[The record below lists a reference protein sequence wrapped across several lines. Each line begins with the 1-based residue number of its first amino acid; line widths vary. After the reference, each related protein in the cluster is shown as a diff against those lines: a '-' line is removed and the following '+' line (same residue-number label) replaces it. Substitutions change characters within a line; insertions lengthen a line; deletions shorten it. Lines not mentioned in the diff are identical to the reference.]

1 MPRFS
6 IVTPVYNPPVRAL
19 KACIKSVRK
28 QNFAD
33 WEWCIV
39 NDCSTQPH
47 VRKILN
53 KFAAKDSRI
62 RVAHRTTNGGI
73 VAASQDGLDMAT
85 GEFVAL
91 LDHDDVIAK
100 RALKRVNEE
109 LLKDDNI
116 DYLYTDEDKI
126 DARGRHYDVFR
137 KPDFDPVRL
146 RGQNYCCH
154 FSVFRN
160 SLLDEI
166 GGFRAGFDGSQD
178 YDLILRA
185 SERARKV
192 AHVPAVLY
200 HWRVVPGSAA
210 GDVHAKPYAYD
221 AGKKAVE
228 SHFAR
233 HKISVNVTKLNPG
246 SYQHRFTA
254 TDKSMLPHVSIVI
267 PTRGDTSRVWG
278 AATCMVENTVQ
289 NIVDNST
296 YPSFDIVVVRD
307 VNPDGSMVHPFTLP
321 VMKNLRFVD
330 YYESF
335 NIAAKW
341 NAGVLATRGEIVV
354 VLDDDTQIA
363 TPDWLEQLVGHF
375 QFPNVGATG
384 PMLQLEDGRVFS
396 AGVSLQPKPHQISK
410 GESSTHIGW
419 MGIHSVARTVT
430 AVSGVCMAFR
440 RSAFDEVGGFSEN
453 YQYSYADVDFC
464 LKLKSNNLDAV
475 WTPEAKVYHFGAR
488 TRGDKTAESD
498 LSVFEKRWGR
508 FCGVDAY
515 TRGNA

>member
-6 IVTPVYNPPVRAL
+6 IVTPVYNPPAKAL
-19 KACIKSVRK
+19 KACIKSVIQ
-28 QNFAD
+28 QNFDD

-53 KFAAKDSRI
+53 RLAVKDSRV

-100 RALKRVNEE
+100 RALKRVDEE
-109 LLKDDNI
+109 LKSDDTI
-116 DYLYTDEDKI
+116 DYVYTDEDKI
-126 DARGRHYDVFR
+126 DSKGRHYDVFR

-166 GGFRAGFDGSQD
+166 GGFREGFDGSQD
-178 YDLILRA
+178 FDLILRA
-185 SERARKV
+185 TERARTV
-192 AHVPAVLY
+192 AHIPGILY

-233 HKISVNVTKLNPG
+233 HKISVDVAKLNPG
-246 SYQHRFTA
+246 NYQHRFVT
-254 TDKSMLPHVSIVI
+254 TDASKLPHVSIVI

-278 AATCMVENTVQ
+278 AATCMVENTVH
-289 NIVDNST
+289 NIVQNST

-307 VNPDGSMVHPFTLP
+307 VNSDGSMVHPFALP
-321 VMKNLRFVD
+321 AQKNIQCVD
-330 YYESF
+330 FFDTF

-341 NAGVLATRGEIVV
+341 NIGVLASRGEIVV

-363 TPDWLEQLVGHF
+363 SPDWLEQLVGQF
-375 QFPNVGATG
+375 QFPNIGVTG
-384 PMLQLEDGRVFS
+384 PMLQQEDGRVFS
-396 AGVSLQPKPHQISK
+396 AGMSLQPKPRQISR
-410 GESSTHIGW
+410 GESSSHIGW
-419 MGIHSVARTVT
+419 MGIHTVARTVT
-430 AVSGVCMAFR
+430 AVSGACMAFR

-464 LKLKSNNLDAV
+464 LKLKSNNLDTV
-475 WTPEAKVYHFGAR
+475 WTPEAKVYHFDAR
-488 TRGDKTAESD
+488 TRGDKSVDSD
-498 LSVFEKRWGR
+498 QSVFEKRWGR
-508 FCGVDAY
+508 MCGEDAY
-515 TRGNA
+515 TRSNA

>member
-6 IVTPVYNPPVRAL
+6 IVTPVYNPPARAL

-39 NDCSTQPH
+39 NDCSTKPH

-53 KFAAKDSRI
+53 RLAARDSRVRI
-62 RVAHRTTNGGI
+62 AHRTTNGGI

-100 RALKRVNEE
+100 RALKRVDEE
-109 LLKDDNI
+109 LKSDDTI
-116 DYLYTDEDKI
+116 DYVYTDEDKI
-126 DARGRHYDVFR
+126 DSKGRHYDVFR

-185 SERARKV
+185 TERARKV
-192 AHVPAVLY
+192 AHIPAILY

-233 HKISVNVTKLNPG
+233 HSISVKVEKLNPG
-246 SYQHRFTA
+246 SYQHRFVD
-254 TDKSMLPHVSIVI
+254 TDRTQFPHVSIVI
-267 PTRGDTSRVWG
+267 PTRGDTSRIWG
-278 AATCMVENTVQ
+278 AATCLVENAVQ
-289 NIVDNST
+289 NILTNST

-307 VNPDGSMVHPFTLP
+307 VNADGTMVHPFTLP
-321 VMKNLRFVD
+321 ESKRVQCVD
-330 YYESF
+330 FYDPF

-341 NAGVLATRGEIVV
+341 NAGVLASRGEIAV
-354 VLDDDTQIA
+354 VLDDDTQIVS
-363 TPDWLEQLVGHF
+363 PDWLEQLVGQF
-375 QFPNVGATG
+375 QFPNIGVTG
-384 PMLQLEDGRVFS
+384 PMLQQEDGRVFS
-396 AGVSLQPKPHQISK
+396 AGMSLQPRPRQISK
-410 GESSTHIGW
+410 GESSSHIGW
-419 MGIHSVARTVT
+419 MGIHTVARTVT
-430 AVSGVCMAFR
+430 AVSGACMAFR

-453 YQYSYADVDFC
+453 YQYPYADVDFC
-464 LKLKSNNLDAV
+464 LKLKSNNLDTV
-475 WTPEAKVYHFGAR
+475 WTPEAKVYHFDAR
-488 TRGDKTAESD
+488 TRATQNADSD
-498 LSVFEKRWGR
+498 QQNFEKRWGR
-508 FCGVDAY
+508 FCGEDAY
-515 TRGNA
+515 TRSNA

>member
-6 IVTPVYNPPVRAL
+6 IVTPVYNPPAKAL
-19 KACIKSVRK
+19 RECIKSVRK

-47 VRKILN
+47 VRRILN
-53 KFAAKDSRI
+53 RLAARDSRV
-62 RVAHRTTNGGI
+62 RVAHRDTNGGI

-91 LDHDDVIAK
+91 LDHDDVITK

-109 LLKDDNI
+109 LLKDDTI

-126 DARGRHYDVFR
+126 DAKGRHYDVFR

-166 GGFRAGFDGSQD
+166 GGFRTGFDGSQD

-192 AHVPAVLY
+192 AHIPAILY

-221 AGKKAVE
+221 AGKRAVE
-228 SHFAR
+228 SHFAG
-233 HKISVNVTKLNPG
+233 HKISVNVAKLNPG
-246 SYQHRFTA
+246 SYQHRFITA
-254 TDKSMLPHVSIVI
+254 DSAILPHVSIVI
-267 PTRGDTSRVWG
+267 PTRGDTSRIWG

-289 NIVDNST
+289 YIIDKST

-307 VNPDGSMVHPFTLP
+307 VNADGTMVHPFTLAA
-321 VMKNLRFVD
+321 KSNIQFVD
-330 YYESF
+330 FSESF

-341 NAGVLATRGEIVV
+341 NSGVLASRGEIVV

-363 TPDWLEQLVGHF
+363 SHDWLEQLVGHF
-375 QFPNVGATG
+375 QFPTIGAAG
-384 PMLQLEDGRVFS
+384 PMLQLEDGRMFS
-396 AGVSLQPKPHQISK
+396 GGVSLHPKPHQISR
-410 GESSTHIGW
+410 GESSLHIGW
-419 MGIHSVARTVT
+419 MGIHSVARTVS
-430 AVSGVCMAFR
+430 AVSGACMAFR

>member
-6 IVTPVYNPPVRAL
+6 IVTPVYNPPAWAL
-19 KACIKSVRK
+19 RACIKSVRK

-39 NDCSTQPH
+39 NDSSTQPH
-47 VRKILN
+47 VKRILDRL
-53 KFAAKDSRI
+53 AARDSRV
-62 RVAHRTTNGGI
+62 RVMHRATNGGI
-73 VAASQDGLDMAT
+73 VAASQDGLDMST

-100 RALKRVNEE
+100 RALKRIDEE
-109 LLKDDNI
+109 LASDDTI

-126 DARGRHYDVFR
+126 DAKGRHYDVFR

-178 YDLILRA
+178 FDLILRA
-185 SERARKV
+185 TERARKV
-192 AHVPAVLY
+192 GHIPRILY

-233 HKISVNVTKLNPG
+233 RNIEVAVAKLNPG
-246 SYQHRFTA
+246 SYQHRFVTS
-254 TDKSMLPHVSIVI
+254 DKSKLPHVSIVI

-278 AATCMVENTVQ
+278 AATCMVENTVH
-289 NIVDNST
+289 NILANST

-307 VNPDGSMVHPFTLP
+307 VNADSSLVHPFTLP
-321 VMKNLRFVD
+321 STKIIQHVD
-330 YYESF
+330 YFGTF

-341 NAGVLATRGEIVV
+341 NAGVMASRGEIVV
-354 VLDDDTQIA
+354 VLDDDTQVA
-363 TPDWLEQLVGHF
+363 TSDWLEQIIGQYQFDDVGI
-375 QFPNVGATG
+375 VGPLLLLT
-384 PMLQLEDGRVFS
+384 DGRIAS
-396 AGVSLQPKPHQISK
+396 AGIST
-410 GESSTHIGW
+410 SPRIRHIGNSDSGTKAGH
-419 MGIHSVARTVT
+419 MGEISVARSATG
-430 AVSGVCMAFR
+430 VSGACMSFR
-440 RSAFDEVGGFSEN
+440 RSLFDTLGGFSEH
-453 YQYSYADVDFC
+453 YQIDNADLDFC
-464 LKLKSNNLDAV
+464 LKASLEGFRTV
-475 WTPEAKVYHFGAR
+475 CTPEARVYHFGAQ
-488 TRGDKTAESD
+488 TRGELTSPTDGKR
-498 LSVFEKRWGR
+498 FENRWGR
-508 FCGVDAY
+508 FIGADPYA
-515 TRGNA
+515 GHSA

>member
-6 IVTPVYNPPVRAL
+6 IVTPVYNPPAGAL

-28 QNFAD
+28 QNFDD

-53 KFAAKDSRI
+53 RLATKDSRV

-100 RALKRVNEE
+100 RALKRVDEE
-109 LLKDDNI
+109 LKSDDTI
-116 DYLYTDEDKI
+116 DYVYTDEDKI
-126 DARGRHYDVFR
+126 DSKGRHYDVFR

-160 SLLDEI
+160 TLLDKI
-166 GGFRAGFDGSQD
+166 GGFREGFDGSQD
-178 YDLILRA
+178 FDLILRA
-185 SERARKV
+185 TERARKV
-192 AHVPAVLY
+192 AHIPRILY

-233 HKISVNVTKLNPG
+233 HKISVDVAKLNPG
-246 SYQHRFTA
+246 SYQHRFVT
-254 TDKSMLPHVSIVI
+254 TDASKLPHVSIVI

-278 AATCMVENTVQ
+278 AATCLVENTVH
-289 NIVDNST
+289 NIVQNST

-307 VNPDGSMVHPFTLP
+307 VNSDGSMVHPFTMP
-321 VMKNLRFVD
+321 AQKNIQCINFFGD
-330 YYESF
+330 F
-335 NIAAKW
+335 NIATKW
-341 NAGVLATRGEIVV
+341 NVGVLASRGEIVV
-354 VLDDDTQIA
+354 VLDDDTQI
-363 TPDWLEQLVGHF
+363 TSPDWLEQLVGQF
-375 QFPNVGATG
+375 QFPSVGATG

-396 AGVSLQPKPHQISK
+396 AGMSLQPKPRQISK

-430 AVSGVCMAFR
+430 AVSGACMAFR

-464 LKLKSNNLDAV
+464 LKLKSNNLGTV
-475 WTPEAKVYHFGAR
+475 WTPEAKVYHFDAR
-488 TRGDKTAESD
+488 TRGDKSADSD
-498 LSVFEKRWGR
+498 QSVFEKRWGR
-508 FCGVDAY
+508 FCSEDAY
-515 TRGNA
+515 TRSNA

>member
-1 MPRFS
+1 
-6 IVTPVYNPPVRAL
+6 
-19 KACIKSVRK
+19 
-28 QNFAD
+28 
-33 WEWCIV
+33 
-39 NDCSTQPH
+39 
-47 VRKILN
+47 
-53 KFAAKDSRI
+53 
-62 RVAHRTTNGGI
+62 
-73 VAASQDGLDMAT
+73 
-85 GEFVAL
+85 
-91 LDHDDVIAK
+91 
-100 RALKRVNEE
+100 
-109 LLKDDNI
+109 
-116 DYLYTDEDKI
+116 
-126 DARGRHYDVFR
+126 
-137 KPDFDPVRL
+137 
-146 RGQNYCCH
+146 
-154 FSVFRN
+154 VFRN

-185 SERARKV
+185 TERARKV
-192 AHVPAVLY
+192 AHIPAILY

-233 HKISVNVTKLNPG
+233 HKISVDVAKLNPG

-278 AATCMVENTVQ
+278 AATCMVENTVR

-307 VNPDGSMVHPFTLP
+307 VNADGSMVHPFALP
-321 VMKNLRFVD
+321 VMKKLKFVD
-330 YYESF
+330 FYESF

-341 NAGVLATRGEIVV
+341 NAGVLASRGEIVV

-488 TRGDKTAESD
+488 TRGDKTTESD

>member
-6 IVTPVYNPPVRAL
+6 IVTPVYNPPARAL
-19 KACIKSVRK
+19 RACIKSVRK

-47 VRKILN
+47 VRRILN
-53 KFAAKDSRI
+53 KLAARDSRV

-109 LLKDDNI
+109 LNGDDTI

-126 DARGRHYDVFR
+126 DAKGRHYDVFR

-160 SLLDEI
+160 TLLDKI
-166 GGFRAGFDGSQD
+166 GGFREGYDGSQD
-178 YDLILRA
+178 FDLILRA
-185 SERARKV
+185 TEHARTV
-192 AHVPAVLY
+192 AHIPSILY

-233 HKISVNVTKLNPG
+233 HKISVNVEKLNPG
-246 SYQHRFTA
+246 SYQHRFVNA
-254 TDKSMLPHVSIVI
+254 NPSKLPHVSIVI

-278 AATCMVENTVQ
+278 AATCMVENTVL
-289 NIVDNST
+289 NIVQKST
-296 YPSFDIVVVRD
+296 YPSYDIVVVRD
-307 VNPDGSMVHPFTLP
+307 VNADGSMVHPFVLP
-321 VMKNLRFVD
+321 AKKNIQAVD
-330 YYESF
+330 FFDTF

-341 NAGVLATRGEIVV
+341 NVGVLAARGEIVV
-354 VLDDDTQIA
+354 VLDDDTQIESA
-363 TPDWLEQLVGHF
+363 DWLEQLVGQF
-375 QFPNVGATG
+375 QFPNTGATG
-384 PMLQLEDGRVFS
+384 PMLQMEDGRICS
-396 AGVSLQPKPHQISK
+396 AGFSLRPKPRHISK
-410 GESSTHIGW
+410 GESSSHIGW

-430 AVSGVCMAFR
+430 AVSGACMAFR
-440 RSAFDEVGGFSEN
+440 RSAFDEVGGFSES
-453 YQYSYADVDFC
+453 YHYSFADIDFC
-464 LKLKSNNLDAV
+464 LKLKSNNLDTI
-475 WTPEAKVYHFGAR
+475 WTPAAKVYHFDAR
-488 TRGDKTAESD
+488 TRGANNADSD
-498 LSVFEKRWGR
+498 QQNFEKRWGR
-508 FCGVDAY
+508 FWGVDIY
-515 TRGNA
+515 TRGDA

>member
-6 IVTPVYNPPVRAL
+6 IVTPVYNPPAGAL

-28 QNFAD
+28 QNFDD

-53 KFAAKDSRI
+53 KLAAKDSRV
-62 RVAHRTTNGGI
+62 RVAHRATNGGI

-91 LDHDDVIAK
+91 LDHDDVIAQ
-100 RALKRVNEE
+100 RALKRVDEE
-109 LLKDDNI
+109 LKSDDTI

-126 DARGRHYDVFR
+126 DSKGRHYDVFR

-160 SLLDEI
+160 TLLDKI
-166 GGFRAGFDGSQD
+166 GGFREGFDGSQD
-178 YDLILRA
+178 FDLILRA
-185 SERARKV
+185 TERARKV
-192 AHVPAVLY
+192 AHIPRILY

-233 HKISVNVTKLNPG
+233 HKISVDVAKLNPG
-246 SYQHRFTA
+246 SYQHRFVT
-254 TDKSMLPHVSIVI
+254 TDTSKLPHVSIVI

-278 AATCMVENTVQ
+278 AATCLVENTVH
-289 NIVDNST
+289 NIVQNST

-307 VNPDGSMVHPFTLP
+307 VNSDGSMVHPFTMP
-321 VMKNLRFVD
+321 AQKNIQCVD
-330 YYESF
+330 FFDTF

-341 NAGVLATRGEIVV
+341 NIGVLASRGEIVV

-363 TPDWLEQLVGHF
+363 SPDWLEQLVGQF
-375 QFPNVGATG
+375 QFPNIGVTG
-384 PMLQLEDGRVFS
+384 PMLQQEDGRVFS
-396 AGVSLQPKPHQISK
+396 AGMSLQPKPRQISK

-430 AVSGVCMAFR
+430 AVSGACMAFR

-464 LKLKSNNLDAV
+464 LKLKSNNLDTV
-475 WTPEAKVYHFGAR
+475 WTPEAKVYHFDAR
-488 TRGDKTAESD
+488 TRGDKSVDSD
-498 LSVFEKRWGR
+498 QSVFEKRWGR
-508 FCGVDAY
+508 MCGEDAY
-515 TRGNA
+515 TLGNA

>member
-6 IVTPVYNPPVRAL
+6 IVTPVYNPPAKAL
-19 KACIKSVRK
+19 KACIKSVIK
-28 QNFAD
+28 QNFSD

-39 NDCSTQPH
+39 DDCSTQPH

-53 KFAAKDSRI
+53 KLAAQDSRV
-62 RVAHRTTNGGI
+62 RVAHRATNGGI

-100 RALKRVNEE
+100 RALKRVDEE
-109 LLKDDNI
+109 LKSDDTI
-116 DYLYTDEDKI
+116 DYVYSDEDKI
-126 DARGRHYDVFR
+126 DSKGRHYDVFR

-185 SERARKV
+185 TERARKV
-192 AHVPAVLY
+192 AHIPGILY

-233 HKISVNVTKLNPG
+233 HNISVDVAKLNPG
-246 SYQHRFTA
+246 SYQHRFVVA
-254 TDKSMLPHVSIVI
+254 DASKLPHVSIVI

-278 AATCMVENTVQ
+278 AAICMVENTVH
-289 NIVDNST
+289 NIVQNST

-307 VNPDGSMVHPFTLP
+307 VNSDGSMVHPFTLP
-321 VMKNLRFVD
+321 AQKNIQCVD
-330 YYESF
+330 FFDTF

-341 NAGVLATRGEIVV
+341 NVGVLASRGEIVV

-363 TPDWLEQLVGHF
+363 SPDWLEQLVGQF
-375 QFPNVGATG
+375 QFPNIGVTG
-384 PMLQLEDGRVFS
+384 PMLQQEDGRVFS
-396 AGVSLQPKPHQISK
+396 AGMSLQPKPRQISK
-410 GESSTHIGW
+410 GESSSHIGW
-419 MGIHSVARTVT
+419 MGIHTVARTVT
-430 AVSGVCMAFR
+430 AVSGACMAFR

-464 LKLKSNNLDAV
+464 LKLKSNNLDTV
-475 WTPEAKVYHFGAR
+475 WTPEAKVYHFDAR
-488 TRGDKTAESD
+488 TRGDKSVDSD
-498 LSVFEKRWGR
+498 QAVFEKRWGR
-508 FCGVDAY
+508 MCGEDAY
-515 TRGNA
+515 TRSNA

>member
-6 IVTPVYNPPVRAL
+6 IVTPVYNPPAKAL
-19 KACIKSVRK
+19 RECIKSVRK
-28 QNFAD
+28 QSFDD

-47 VRKILN
+47 VRRILN
-53 KFAAKDSRI
+53 KFAAKDSRV
-62 RVAHRTTNGGI
+62 RVTHRTTNGGI
-73 VAASQDGLDMAT
+73 VAASQDGIDMAT

-91 LDHDDVIAK
+91 LDHDDVITK

-109 LLKDDNI
+109 LLKDDII
-116 DYLYTDEDKI
+116 DYVYTDEDKI
-126 DARGRHYDVFR
+126 DAKGRHYDVFR

-185 SERARKV
+185 TERARKV
-192 AHVPAVLY
+192 AHIPAVLY

-233 HKISVNVTKLNPG
+233 HKISVNVAKLNPG
-246 SYQHRFTA
+246 SYQHRFA
-254 TDKSMLPHVSIVI
+254 ASDKSTLPHVSIVI
-267 PTRGDTSRVWG
+267 PTRGDTSRIWG

-289 NIVDNST
+289 NIIDKST

-307 VNPDGSMVHPFTLP
+307 VNADGTMVHPFTLP
-321 VMKNLRFVD
+321 EAKNIRSVD
-330 YYESF
+330 FYGSF

-341 NAGVLATRGEIVV
+341 NAGVLVSRGEIVV
-354 VLDDDTQIA
+354 VLDDDTQIE
-363 TPDWLEQLVGHF
+363 TPDWLEQIVGQF
-375 QFPNVGATG
+375 QFDSVGIVG
-384 PMLQLEDGRVFS
+384 PMLLLADGRINS
-396 AGVSLQPKPHQISK
+396 AGIST
-410 GESSTHIGW
+410 SPRIRHIGHGDSSSKAGH
-419 MGIHSVARTVT
+419 MGVISVARS
-430 AVSGVCMAFR
+430 AIGVSGACMAFR
-440 RSAFDEVGGFSEN
+440 KTLFDKIGGFSEHF
-453 YQYSYADVDFC
+453 QYANADLDFC
-464 LKLKSNNLDAV
+464 LKASLEGFRTV
-475 WTPEAKVYHFGAR
+475 CTPEARVHHFGAR
-488 TRGDKTAESD
+488 TRGDDASPTD
-498 LSVFEKRWGR
+498 EKRFASRWGR
-508 FCGVDAY
+508 FIGSDPYA
-515 TRGNA
+515 GKSA

>member
-6 IVTPVYNPPVRAL
+6 IVTPVYNPPVKAL
-19 KACIKSVRK
+19 KACVKSVRK
-28 QNFAD
+28 QNFTD

-62 RVAHRTTNGGI
+62 RVTHRTTNGGI

-109 LLKDDNI
+109 LLKDDTI

-166 GGFRAGFDGSQD
+166 GGFRSGFDGSQD

-185 SERARKV
+185 TERARKV

-200 HWRVVPGSAA
+200 HWRVVPGSAS

-233 HKISVNVTKLNPG
+233 LNIPIEVDKLNPG
-246 SYQHRFTA
+246 SYRHRFVA
-254 TDKSMLPHVSIVI
+254 TDKSKLPHVSIVI
-267 PTRGDTSRVWG
+267 PTRGDTSRIWG
-278 AATCMVENTVQ
+278 AATCMVENTVH
-289 NIVDNST
+289 NIMQNST
-296 YPSFDIVVVRD
+296 YPSFDIIVVCD

-321 VMKNLRFVD
+321 TQKNVQCVD
-330 YYESF
+330 YSGTF

-341 NAGVLATRGEIVV
+341 NSGVLASHGEFVV
-354 VLDDDTQIA
+354 VLDDDTQVA
-363 TPDWLEQLVGHF
+363 TPDWLEQLVGQF
-375 QFPNVGATG
+375 QLPNIGATG
-384 PMLQLEDGRVFS
+384 PMLQLEDGRVCS
-396 AGVSLQPKPHQISK
+396 AGFSLRPKPRHISK

-419 MGIHSVARTVT
+419 MGSHSIARAVT
-430 AVSGVCMAFR
+430 AVSGACMAFR
-440 RSAFDEVGGFSEN
+440 RTTFDEVGGFSEN
-453 YQYSYADVDFC
+453 YQNLFADIDFC
-464 LKLKSNNLDAV
+464 FKLKSLNLDTV
-475 WTPEAKVYHFGAR
+475 WTPEAKVYHFDAR
-488 TRGDKTAESD
+488 TRGANTTDSD
-498 LSVFEKRWGR
+498 QQNFEKRWGR
-508 FCGVDAY
+508 FIGSDAY

>member
-6 IVTPVYNPPVRAL
+6 IVTPVYNPPAKAL
-19 KACIKSVRK
+19 KACIKSVHK
-28 QNFAD
+28 QNFDD

-39 NDCSTQPH
+39 NDCSTQPY

-53 KFAAKDSRI
+53 KLAAQDSRV
-62 RVAHRTTNGGI
+62 RVAHRATNGGI

-100 RALKRVNEE
+100 RALKRVDEE
-109 LLKDDNI
+109 LKSDDTI
-116 DYLYTDEDKI
+116 DYVYTDEDKI
-126 DARGRHYDVFR
+126 DSKGRHYDVFR

-185 SERARKV
+185 TERARKV
-192 AHVPAVLY
+192 AHIPAILY

-233 HKISVNVTKLNPG
+233 HNISVNVAKLNPG

-254 TDKSMLPHVSIVI
+254 SNSSTLPHVSIVI

-307 VNPDGSMVHPFTLP
+307 VNAAGTMVHPFTLP
-321 VMKNLRFVD
+321 VMKKLQFVD
-330 YYESF
+330 FYDSF

-341 NAGVLATRGEIVV
+341 NAGVLASLGEIVV

-363 TPDWLEQLVGHF
+363 TPDWLEQLIGQF
-375 QFPNVGATG
+375 QFPNTGIVG
-384 PMLQLEDGRVFS
+384 PHLLQVDGRIAS
-396 AGVSLQPKPHQISK
+396 AGISTTPRIRQI
-410 GESSTHIGW
+410 GNGDSSTAAGH
-419 MGIHSVARTVT
+419 MGMISVARTTVG
-430 AVSGVCMAFR
+430 VSGACMAFR
-440 RSAFDEVGGFSEN
+440 RSLFDTIGGFSEN
-453 YQYSYADVDFC
+453 YQYTNADLDFC
-464 LKLKSNNLDAV
+464 FKASLEGFRTV
-475 WTPEAKVYHFGAR
+475 WTPEARVFHFGAR
-488 TRGDKTAESD
+488 TRGEATSPTDEKR
-498 LSVFEKRWGR
+498 FENRWGR
-508 FCGVDAY
+508 FIGADPY
-515 TRGNA
+515 TNQSA

>member
-6 IVTPVYNPPVRAL
+6 IVTPVYNPPAKAL
-19 KACIKSVRK
+19 KACIKSVIQ
-28 QNFAD
+28 QNFDD

-39 NDCSTQPH
+39 NDCSTKPH

-53 KFAAKDSRI
+53 RLAAKDSRV

-100 RALKRVNEE
+100 RALKRVDEE
-109 LLKDDNI
+109 LKSDDTI
-116 DYLYTDEDKI
+116 DYVYTDEDKI
-126 DARGRHYDVFR
+126 DSKGRHYDVFR

-160 SLLDEI
+160 TLLDKI
-166 GGFRAGFDGSQD
+166 GGFREGFDGSQD
-178 YDLILRA
+178 FDLILRA
-185 SERARKV
+185 TERARKV
-192 AHVPAVLY
+192 AHIPRILY

-233 HKISVNVTKLNPG
+233 HKISVDVAKLNPG
-246 SYQHRFTA
+246 SYQHRFVT
-254 TDKSMLPHVSIVI
+254 TDASKLPHVSIVI

-278 AATCMVENTVQ
+278 AATCLVENTVH
-289 NIVDNST
+289 NIVQNST

-307 VNPDGSMVHPFTLP
+307 VNSDGSMVHPFTMP
-321 VMKNLRFVD
+321 AQKNIQCVD
-330 YYESF
+330 FFDTF

-341 NAGVLATRGEIVV
+341 NIGVLASRGEIVV

-363 TPDWLEQLVGHF
+363 SPDWLEQLVGQF
-375 QFPNVGATG
+375 QFPNIGVTG
-384 PMLQLEDGRVFS
+384 PMLQQEDGRVFS
-396 AGVSLQPKPHQISK
+396 AGMSLQPKPRQISR
-410 GESSTHIGW
+410 GESSSHIGW
-419 MGIHSVARTVT
+419 MGIHTVARTVT
-430 AVSGVCMAFR
+430 AVSGACMAFR

-464 LKLKSNNLDAV
+464 LKLKSNNLGTV
-475 WTPEAKVYHFGAR
+475 WTPEAKVYHFDAR
-488 TRGDKTAESD
+488 TRGDKSADSD
-498 LSVFEKRWGR
+498 QSVFEKRWGR
-508 FCGVDAY
+508 FCSEDAY
-515 TRGNA
+515 TLGNA

>member
-254 TDKSMLPHVSIVI
+254 ADKSMLPHVSIVI

-488 TRGDKTAESD
+488 TRGDKTTESD

>member
-6 IVTPVYNPPVRAL
+6 IVTPVYNPPAKAL
-19 KACIKSVRK
+19 RACIKSVRR

-47 VRKILN
+47 VRRILN
-53 KFAAKDSRI
+53 RLAARDSRV
-62 RVAHRTTNGGI
+62 RVAHRATNGGI

-109 LLKDDNI
+109 LLKDNSI

-126 DARGRHYDVFR
+126 DAKGRHYDVFR

-154 FSVFRN
+154 FSVFRS

-178 YDLILRA
+178 FDLILRA
-185 SERARKV
+185 TERARKV
-192 AHVPAVLY
+192 AHIPAVLY

-233 HKISVNVTKLNPG
+233 HNISVKVEKLNPG
-246 SYQHRFTA
+246 SYRHRFTGS
-254 TDKSMLPHVSIVI
+254 DSSKFPHVSIVI
-267 PTRGDTSRVWG
+267 PTRGDTSRIWG
-278 AATCMVENTVQ
+278 AATCMVANTVQ
-289 NIVDNST
+289 TILDKST

-307 VNPDGSMVHPFTLP
+307 VNADGTMVHPFSLP
-321 VMKNLRFVD
+321 TETKVQFID
-330 YYESF
+330 FSESF

-341 NAGVLATRGEIVV
+341 NAGVLASRGEIVV

-363 TPDWLEQLVGHF
+363 SQDWLEQLVGHF
-375 QFPNVGATG
+375 QFPNIGAVG
-384 PMLQLEDGRVFS
+384 PMLHLEDGRICS
-396 AGVSLQPKPHQISK
+396 AGYSLKPKPRHISM

-430 AVSGVCMAFR
+430 AVSGACMGFR
-440 RSAFDEVGGFSEN
+440 RSCFFEVGGFSEK
-453 YQYSYADVDFC
+453 YQFSFADIDFC
-464 LKLKSNNLDAV
+464 LKLRTLSLVSV
-475 WTPEAKVYHFGAR
+475 WTPEAKVYHFAAR
-488 TRGDKTAESD
+488 TRGGNTNELDQ
-498 LSVFEKRWGR
+498 LNFQNRWGR
-508 FCGVDAY
+508 FVGSDAY
-515 TRGNA
+515 TRGSA

>member
-6 IVTPVYNPPVRAL
+6 IVTPVYNPPAGAL

-28 QNFAD
+28 QNFDD

-39 NDCSTQPH
+39 NDCSTKPH

-53 KFAAKDSRI
+53 RLAAKDSRV
-62 RVAHRTTNGGI
+62 RVAHRATNGGI

-91 LDHDDVIAK
+91 LDHDDVIAQ
-100 RALKRVNEE
+100 RALKRVDEE
-109 LLKDDNI
+109 LKSDDTI

-126 DARGRHYDVFR
+126 DSKGRHYDVFR

-160 SLLDEI
+160 TLLDKI
-166 GGFRAGFDGSQD
+166 GGFREGFDGSQD
-178 YDLILRA
+178 FDLILRA
-185 SERARKV
+185 TERARKV
-192 AHVPAVLY
+192 AHIPRILY

-233 HKISVNVTKLNPG
+233 HKISVDVAKLNPG
-246 SYQHRFTA
+246 SYQHRFVT
-254 TDKSMLPHVSIVI
+254 TDASKLPHVSIVI

-278 AATCMVENTVQ
+278 AATCLVENTVH
-289 NIVDNST
+289 NIVQNST

-307 VNPDGSMVHPFTLP
+307 VNSDGSMVHPFALP
-321 VMKNLRFVD
+321 AQKNIQCVD
-330 YYESF
+330 FFDTF

-341 NAGVLATRGEIVV
+341 NVGVLASRGEIVV
-354 VLDDDTQIA
+354 ILDDDTQI
-363 TPDWLEQLVGHF
+363 TSPDWLEQLVGQF
-375 QFPNVGATG
+375 QFPSVGATG
-384 PMLQLEDGRVFS
+384 PMLQLEDGRVCS
-396 AGVSLQPKPHQISK
+396 AGMSLQPKPRQISK

-430 AVSGVCMAFR
+430 AVSGACMAFR

-464 LKLKSNNLDAV
+464 LKLKSNNLGTV
-475 WTPEAKVYHFGAR
+475 WTPEAKVYHFDAR
-488 TRGDKTAESD
+488 TRGDKSADSD
-498 LSVFEKRWGR
+498 QSVFEKRWGR
-508 FCGVDAY
+508 FCSEDAY
-515 TRGNA
+515 TRSNA

>member
-6 IVTPVYNPPVRAL
+6 IVTPVYNPPAKAL

-28 QNFAD
+28 QNFDD

-47 VRKILN
+47 VRRILN
-53 KFAAKDSRI
+53 KFAAKDSRV

-85 GEFVAL
+85 GVFVAL

-109 LLKDDNI
+109 LLKDDTI

-185 SERARKV
+185 TERARKV
-192 AHVPAVLY
+192 AHIPAVLY

-210 GDVHAKPYAYD
+210 GDVHAKPYAYN

-233 HKISVNVTKLNPG
+233 HKISVDVSKLNPG

-278 AATCMVENTVQ
+278 AATCMVENAVQ

-307 VNPDGSMVHPFTLP
+307 VNPDGSMVHPFALP
-321 VMKNLRFVD
+321 VLKNLKFVD
-330 YYESF
+330 FYESF

-341 NAGVLATRGEIVV
+341 NAGVLASRGAIVV

-396 AGVSLQPKPHQISK
+396 AGMSLQPKPHQISK

-498 LSVFEKRWGR
+498 LSVFEKRWDR

>member
-6 IVTPVYNPPVRAL
+6 VVTPVYNPPAKAL

-28 QNFAD
+28 QNFDD

-53 KFAAKDSRI
+53 RLAAKDSRV

-85 GEFVAL
+85 GDFVAL
-91 LDHDDVIAK
+91 LDHDDVLAK
-100 RALKRVNEE
+100 RALKRVDEE
-109 LLKDDNI
+109 LKSDDTI
-116 DYLYTDEDKI
+116 DYVYTDEDKI
-126 DARGRHYDVFR
+126 DSKGRHYDVFR

-160 SLLDEI
+160 TLLDEI
-166 GGFRAGFDGSQD
+166 GGFREGFDGSQD

-185 SERARKV
+185 TERARKV
-192 AHVPAVLY
+192 AHIPRILY

-233 HKISVNVTKLNPG
+233 HKVSVNIEKLNPG
-246 SYQHRFTA
+246 SYQHRFAT
-254 TDKSMLPHVSIVI
+254 TDKLQLPHVSIVI

-289 NIVDNST
+289 NIIEKST
-296 YPSFDIVVVRD
+296 YRSFDIVVVRD
-307 VNPDGSMVHPFTLP
+307 VNPDGSMVYPFTMP
-321 VMKNLRFVD
+321 AQKNVRFVD
-330 YYESF
+330 FFDSF

-341 NAGVLATRGEIVV
+341 NVGVLASRGEVVV

-363 TPDWLEQLVGHF
+363 SPDWLEQIVGQYQFDNVGIVGPLLLLADGRIASAGISTTPRIRHVGH
-375 QFPNVGATG
+375 G
-384 PMLQLEDGRVFS
+384 D
-396 AGVSLQPKPHQISK
+396 
-410 GESSTHIGW
+410 SSTKAGH
-419 MGIHSVARTVT
+419 MGLISVARSAI
-430 AVSGVCMAFR
+430 AVSGACMSFR
-440 RSAFDEVGGFSEN
+440 RSLFDTIGGFSEHF
-453 YQYSYADVDFC
+453 QYDNADLDFC
-464 LKLKSNNLDAV
+464 LKASLEGFRSV
-475 WTPEAKVYHFGAR
+475 YTPEARVYHFGAR
-488 TRGDKTAESD
+488 TRGETT
-498 LSVFEKRWGR
+498 SVGDEKRFVNRWGR
-508 FCGVDAY
+508 FIGADPYA
-515 TRGNA
+515 GKSA

>member
-6 IVTPVYNPPVRAL
+6 IVTPVYNPPAGAL

-28 QNFAD
+28 QNFDD

-53 KFAAKDSRI
+53 KLAAKDSRV
-62 RVAHRTTNGGI
+62 RVAHRATNGGI

-91 LDHDDVIAK
+91 LDHDDVIAQ
-100 RALKRVNEE
+100 RALKRVDEE
-109 LLKDDNI
+109 LKSDDTI

-126 DARGRHYDVFR
+126 DSKGRHYDVFR

-160 SLLDEI
+160 TLLDKI
-166 GGFRAGFDGSQD
+166 GGFREGFDGSQD
-178 YDLILRA
+178 FDLILRA
-185 SERARKV
+185 TERARKV
-192 AHVPAVLY
+192 AHIPRILY

-233 HKISVNVTKLNPG
+233 HKISVDVAKLNPG
-246 SYQHRFTA
+246 SYQHRFVT
-254 TDKSMLPHVSIVI
+254 TDASKLPHVSIVI

-278 AATCMVENTVQ
+278 AATCLVENTVH
-289 NIVDNST
+289 NIVQNST

-307 VNPDGSMVHPFTLP
+307 VNSDGSMVHPFTMP
-321 VMKNLRFVD
+321 AQKNIQCVD
-330 YYESF
+330 FFDTF

-341 NAGVLATRGEIVV
+341 NVGVLASRGEIVV

-363 TPDWLEQLVGHF
+363 SPDWLEQLVGQF
-375 QFPNVGATG
+375 QFPNIGVTG
-384 PMLQLEDGRVFS
+384 PMLQQEDGRVFS
-396 AGVSLQPKPHQISK
+396 AGMSLQPKPRQISR
-410 GESSTHIGW
+410 GESSSHIGW

-430 AVSGVCMAFR
+430 AVSGACMAFR

-464 LKLKSNNLDAV
+464 LKLKSNNLGTV
-475 WTPEAKVYHFGAR
+475 WTPEAKVYHFDAR
-488 TRGDKTAESD
+488 TRGDKSADSD
-498 LSVFEKRWGR
+498 QSVFEKRWGR
-508 FCGVDAY
+508 FCSEDAY
-515 TRGNA
+515 TRSNA

>member
-6 IVTPVYNPPVRAL
+6 IVTPVYNPPVKAL

-28 QNFAD
+28 QNFDD

-47 VRKILN
+47 VRKILDRL
-53 KFAAKDSRI
+53 ATKDSRV

-100 RALKRVNEE
+100 RALKRVDEE
-109 LLKDDNI
+109 LKSDDTI
-116 DYLYTDEDKI
+116 DYVYTDEDKI
-126 DARGRHYDVFR
+126 DAKGRHYDVFR

-166 GGFRAGFDGSQD
+166 GGFREGFDGSQD
-178 YDLILRA
+178 FDLILRA
-185 SERARKV
+185 TERARKV
-192 AHVPAVLY
+192 AHIPRILY

-221 AGKKAVE
+221 AGKKALE

-233 HKISVNVTKLNPG
+233 HKISVDVAKLNPG
-246 SYQHRFTA
+246 SYQHRFVT
-254 TDKSMLPHVSIVI
+254 TDASKSPHVSIVI

-278 AATCMVENTVQ
+278 TATCMVENTVH
-289 NIVDNST
+289 NIVQNST

-307 VNPDGSMVHPFTLP
+307 VNSDGSMVHPFTMP
-321 VMKNLRFVD
+321 AQKNIQCINFFGD
-330 YYESF
+330 F
-335 NIAAKW
+335 NIATKW
-341 NAGVLATRGEIVV
+341 NVGVLASRGEIVV
-354 VLDDDTQIA
+354 VLDDDTQI
-363 TPDWLEQLVGHF
+363 TSPDWLEQLVGQF
-375 QFPNVGATG
+375 QFPSVGATG
-384 PMLQLEDGRVFS
+384 PMLQLEDGRVCS
-396 AGVSLQPKPHQISK
+396 AGMSLQPKPRQISK

-430 AVSGVCMAFR
+430 AVSGACMAFR

-464 LKLKSNNLDAV
+464 LKLKSNNLGTV
-475 WTPEAKVYHFGAR
+475 WTPEAKVYHFDAR
-488 TRGDKTAESD
+488 TRGDKSADSD
-498 LSVFEKRWGR
+498 QSVFEKRWGR
-508 FCGVDAY
+508 FCSEDAY
-515 TRGNA
+515 TRSNA

>member
-166 GGFRAGFDGSQD
+166 GGFRAGFDG
-178 YDLILRA
+178 
-185 SERARKV
+185 
-192 AHVPAVLY
+192 
-200 HWRVVPGSAA
+200 
-210 GDVHAKPYAYD
+210 
-221 AGKKAVE
+221 
-228 SHFAR
+228 
-233 HKISVNVTKLNPG
+233 
-246 SYQHRFTA
+246 
-254 TDKSMLPHVSIVI
+254 
-267 PTRGDTSRVWG
+267 
-278 AATCMVENTVQ
+278 
-289 NIVDNST
+289 
-296 YPSFDIVVVRD
+296 
-307 VNPDGSMVHPFTLP
+307 
-321 VMKNLRFVD
+321 
-330 YYESF
+330 
-335 NIAAKW
+335 
-341 NAGVLATRGEIVV
+341 
-354 VLDDDTQIA
+354 
-363 TPDWLEQLVGHF
+363 
-375 QFPNVGATG
+375 
-384 PMLQLEDGRVFS
+384 
-396 AGVSLQPKPHQISK
+396 
-410 GESSTHIGW
+410 
-419 MGIHSVARTVT
+419 
-430 AVSGVCMAFR
+430 
-440 RSAFDEVGGFSEN
+440 
-453 YQYSYADVDFC
+453 
-464 LKLKSNNLDAV
+464 
-475 WTPEAKVYHFGAR
+475 
-488 TRGDKTAESD
+488 
-498 LSVFEKRWGR
+498 
-508 FCGVDAY
+508 
-515 TRGNA
+515 

>member
-1 MPRFS
+1 
-6 IVTPVYNPPVRAL
+6 
-19 KACIKSVRK
+19 
-28 QNFAD
+28 
-33 WEWCIV
+33 
-39 NDCSTQPH
+39 

-233 HKISVNVTKLNPG
+233 HKISVNVSKLNPG

-396 AGVSLQPKPHQISK
+396 AGVSLQPKPHQISI

-488 TRGDKTAESD
+488 TRGDKTTESD

>member
-6 IVTPVYNPPVRAL
+6 IVTPVYNPPARAL

-28 QNFAD
+28 QNYAD

-47 VRKILN
+47 VRRMLN
-53 KFAAKDSRI
+53 NLAARDSRV
-62 RVAHRTTNGGI
+62 RVTHRTTNGGI

-109 LLKDDNI
+109 LLKDDTI

-233 HKISVNVTKLNPG
+233 HKISVNVAKLNPG
-246 SYQHRFTA
+246 SYQHRFA
-254 TDKSMLPHVSIVI
+254 TTDTLKLPHVSIVI

-278 AATCMVENTVQ
+278 AATSMVENTVQ
-289 NIVDNST
+289 NILDCST

-321 VMKNLRFVD
+321 VMKNLQFVD
-330 YYESF
+330 FYDSF

-341 NAGVLATRGEIVV
+341 NAGVLASRGEIVV
-354 VLDDDTQIA
+354 VLDDDTQIESS
-363 TPDWLEQLVGHF
+363 DWLEQLVGQF
-375 QFPNVGATG
+375 QFQNVGIVGTLL
-384 PMLQLEDGRVFS
+384 LQMDGRIAS
-396 AGVSLQPKPHQISK
+396 AGISTSPRIRHI
-410 GESSTHIGW
+410 GHGDSSTQAGH
-419 MGIHSVARTVT
+419 MGVISVARSAVG
-430 AVSGVCMAFR
+430 VSGACMSFR
-440 RSAFDEVGGFSEN
+440 RPLFDKIGGFSEH
-453 YQYSYADVDFC
+453 YQYANADLDFC
-464 LKLKSNNLDAV
+464 LKASLEGFRTV
-475 WTPEAKVYHFGAR
+475 CTPEARVYHFGAR
-488 TRGDKTAESD
+488 TRGESSSPTD
-498 LSVFEKRWGR
+498 EKRFASRWGR
-508 FCGVDAY
+508 FIGADPYA
-515 TRGNA
+515 GKSA

>member
-6 IVTPVYNPPVRAL
+6 IVTPVYNPPVRVL

-233 HKISVNVTKLNPG
+233 HKISVNVAKLNPG

-488 TRGDKTAESD
+488 TRGDKTTESD

>member
-6 IVTPVYNPPVRAL
+6 IVTPVYNPPAKAL

-28 QNFAD
+28 QNFDD

-47 VRKILN
+47 VRRILN
-53 KFAAKDSRI
+53 KFAAKDSRV

-109 LLKDDNI
+109 LLKDDTI

-185 SERARKV
+185 TERARKV
-192 AHVPAVLY
+192 AHIPAVLY

-233 HKISVNVTKLNPG
+233 HSISVKVEKLNPG
-246 SYQHRFTA
+246 SYQHRFVD
-254 TDKSMLPHVSIVI
+254 TDRTQFPHVSIVI
-267 PTRGDTSRVWG
+267 PTRGDTSRIWG
-278 AATCMVENTVQ
+278 AATCMVENAVQ

-307 VNPDGSMVHPFTLP
+307 VNPDGSMVHPFALP
-321 VMKNLRFVD
+321 VLKNLKFVD
-330 YYESF
+330 FYESF

-341 NAGVLATRGEIVV
+341 NAGVLASRGAIVV

-396 AGVSLQPKPHQISK
+396 AGMSLQPKPHQISK

-498 LSVFEKRWGR
+498 LSVFEKRWDR

>member
-6 IVTPVYNPPVRAL
+6 IVTPVYNPPAKAL

-28 QNFAD
+28 QNFDD

-39 NDCSTQPH
+39 NDCSTKPH

-53 KFAAKDSRI
+53 RLAAKDSRV
-62 RVAHRTTNGGI
+62 RVAHRATNGGI

-100 RALKRVNEE
+100 RALKRVDEE
-109 LLKDDNI
+109 LKSDDTI
-116 DYLYTDEDKI
+116 DYVYTDEDKI
-126 DARGRHYDVFR
+126 DSKGRHYDVFR

-160 SLLDEI
+160 TLLDKI
-166 GGFRAGFDGSQD
+166 GGFREGFDGSQD
-178 YDLILRA
+178 FDLILRA
-185 SERARKV
+185 TERARKV
-192 AHVPAVLY
+192 AHIPRILY

-233 HKISVNVTKLNPG
+233 HKISVDVAKLNPG
-246 SYQHRFTA
+246 SYQHRFVT
-254 TDKSMLPHVSIVI
+254 TDASKLPHVSIVI

-278 AATCMVENTVQ
+278 AATCLVENTVH
-289 NIVDNST
+289 NIVQNST

-307 VNPDGSMVHPFTLP
+307 VNSDGSMVHPFTMP
-321 VMKNLRFVD
+321 AQKNIQCINFFGD
-330 YYESF
+330 F
-335 NIAAKW
+335 NIATKW
-341 NAGVLATRGEIVV
+341 NVGVLASRGEIVV

-363 TPDWLEQLVGHF
+363 SPDWLEQLVGQF
-375 QFPNVGATG
+375 QFPSVGATG
-384 PMLQLEDGRVFS
+384 PMLQLEDGRVCS
-396 AGVSLQPKPHQISK
+396 AGMSLQPKPRQISK

-430 AVSGVCMAFR
+430 AVSGACMAFR

-464 LKLKSNNLDAV
+464 LKLKSNNLGTV
-475 WTPEAKVYHFGAR
+475 WTPEAKVYHFDAR
-488 TRGDKTAESD
+488 TRGDKSADSD
-498 LSVFEKRWGR
+498 QSVFEKRWGR
-508 FCGVDAY
+508 FCSEDAY
-515 TRGNA
+515 TRSNA

>member
-6 IVTPVYNPPVRAL
+6 IVTPVYNPPAKAL

-47 VRKILN
+47 VRRILN
-53 KFAAKDSRI
+53 KFAAKDSRV

-109 LLKDDNI
+109 LIKDDTI

-126 DARGRHYDVFR
+126 DAKGRHYDVFR

-166 GGFRAGFDGSQD
+166 GGFRAGYDGSQD

-185 SERARKV
+185 TERARTV
-192 AHVPAVLY
+192 AHIPAVLY

-233 HKISVNVTKLNPG
+233 HNISVLVEKLNPG
-246 SYQHRFTA
+246 SYQHRFVF
-254 TDKSMLPHVSIVI
+254 TDKTKLPHVSIVI
-267 PTRGDTSRVWG
+267 PTRGDTSRIWG

-289 NIVDNST
+289 TILAKTT

-307 VNPDGSMVHPFTLP
+307 VNPNGSTIHPFSLP
-321 VMKNLRFVD
+321 ANSNIQFVD
-330 YYESF
+330 FFESF

-341 NAGVLATRGEIVV
+341 NVGVLASRGEIVV

-363 TPDWLEQLVGHF
+363 APDWLEQLVGHF
-375 QFPNVGATG
+375 QFPTTGATG
-384 PMLQLEDGRVFS
+384 PMLQLEDGRLFS
-396 AGVSLQPKPHQISK
+396 AGMSLQPKPRQVSR

-419 MGIHSVARTVT
+419 MGLLSVARTVS
-430 AVSGVCMAFR
+430 AVSGACMAFR

-453 YQYSYADVDFC
+453 YQFMNADVDFC
-464 LKLKSNNLDAV
+464 LKLKSNNLHIV
-475 WTPEAKVYHFGAR
+475 WSPEAKVYHFGAR
-488 TRGDKTAESD
+488 TRGDKIAESD
-498 LSVFEKRWGR
+498 QSVFEKRWGR
-508 FCGVDAY
+508 FCHVDAH
-515 TRGNA
+515 TRVNA

>member
-6 IVTPVYNPPVRAL
+6 IVTPVYNPPAGAL

-28 QNFAD
+28 QNFDD

-53 KFAAKDSRI
+53 KLAAKDSRV
-62 RVAHRTTNGGI
+62 RVAHRATNGGI

-91 LDHDDVIAK
+91 LDHDDVIAQ
-100 RALKRVNEE
+100 RALKRVDEE
-109 LLKDDNI
+109 LKSDDTI

-126 DARGRHYDVFR
+126 DSKGRHYDVFR

-160 SLLDEI
+160 TLLDKI
-166 GGFRAGFDGSQD
+166 GGFREGFDGSQD
-178 YDLILRA
+178 FDLILRA
-185 SERARKV
+185 TERARKV
-192 AHVPAVLY
+192 AHIPRILY

-233 HKISVNVTKLNPG
+233 HKISVDVAKLNPG
-246 SYQHRFTA
+246 SYQHRFVT
-254 TDKSMLPHVSIVI
+254 TDTSKLPHVSIVI

-278 AATCMVENTVQ
+278 AATCLVENTVH
-289 NIVDNST
+289 NIVQNST

-307 VNPDGSMVHPFTLP
+307 VNSDGSMVHPFTMP
-321 VMKNLRFVD
+321 AQKNIQCVD
-330 YYESF
+330 FFDTF

-341 NAGVLATRGEIVV
+341 NIGVLASRGEIVV

-363 TPDWLEQLVGHF
+363 SPDWLEQLVGQF
-375 QFPNVGATG
+375 QFPNIGVTG
-384 PMLQLEDGRVFS
+384 PMLQQEDGRVFS
-396 AGVSLQPKPHQISK
+396 AGMSLQPKPRQISK

-430 AVSGVCMAFR
+430 AVSGACMAFR

-464 LKLKSNNLDAV
+464 LKLKSNNLGTV
-475 WTPEAKVYHFGAR
+475 WTPEAKVYHFDAR
-488 TRGDKTAESD
+488 TRGDKSADSD
-498 LSVFEKRWGR
+498 QSVFEKRWGR
-508 FCGVDAY
+508 FCSEDAY

>member
-6 IVTPVYNPPVRAL
+6 IVTPVYNPPAGAL

-28 QNFAD
+28 QNFDD

-53 KFAAKDSRI
+53 KLAAKDSRV
-62 RVAHRTTNGGI
+62 RVAHRATNGGI

-91 LDHDDVIAK
+91 LDHDDVIAQ
-100 RALKRVNEE
+100 RALKRIDEE
-109 LLKDDNI
+109 LKSDDTI
-116 DYLYTDEDKI
+116 DYVYTDEDKI
-126 DARGRHYDVFR
+126 DSKGRHYDVFR

-160 SLLDEI
+160 TLLDKI
-166 GGFRAGFDGSQD
+166 GGFREGFDGSQD
-178 YDLILRA
+178 FDLILRA
-185 SERARKV
+185 TERARKV
-192 AHVPAVLY
+192 AHIPRILY

-233 HKISVNVTKLNPG
+233 HKISVDVAKLNPG
-246 SYQHRFTA
+246 SYQHRFVT
-254 TDKSMLPHVSIVI
+254 TDASKLPHVSIVI

-278 AATCMVENTVQ
+278 AATCLVENTVH
-289 NIVDNST
+289 NIVQYST

-307 VNPDGSMVHPFTLP
+307 VNSDGSMVHPFTMP
-321 VMKNLRFVD
+321 AQKNIQCINFFGD
-330 YYESF
+330 F
-335 NIAAKW
+335 NIATKW
-341 NAGVLATRGEIVV
+341 NVGVLASRGEIVV
-354 VLDDDTQIA
+354 VLDDDTQI
-363 TPDWLEQLVGHF
+363 TSPDWLEQLVGQF
-375 QFPNVGATG
+375 QFPSVGATG

-396 AGVSLQPKPHQISK
+396 AGMSLQPKPRQISK

-430 AVSGVCMAFR
+430 AVSGACMAFR

-464 LKLKSNNLDAV
+464 LKLKSNNLGTV
-475 WTPEAKVYHFGAR
+475 WTPEAKVYHFDAR
-488 TRGDKTAESD
+488 TRGDKSADSD
-498 LSVFEKRWGR
+498 QSVFEKRWGR
-508 FCGVDAY
+508 FCSEDAY
-515 TRGNA
+515 TRSNA

>member
-6 IVTPVYNPPVRAL
+6 IVTPVYNPPARAL

-28 QNFAD
+28 QNYAD

-47 VRKILN
+47 VRRILN
-53 KFAAKDSRI
+53 KLAARDSRVRI
-62 RVAHRTTNGGI
+62 AHRTTNGGI

-109 LLKDDNI
+109 LLKDDTI

-160 SLLDEI
+160 TLLDKV
-166 GGFRAGFDGSQD
+166 GGFREGYDGSQD

-185 SERARKV
+185 TEHARTV
-192 AHVPAVLY
+192 AHIPSILY

-233 HKISVNVTKLNPG
+233 HKISVNVEKLNPG
-246 SYQHRFTA
+246 SYQHRFVPA
-254 TDKSMLPHVSIVI
+254 EKSNLPHVSIVI
-267 PTRGDTSRVWG
+267 PTRGDTSRIWG

-289 NIVDNST
+289 NLLYKST
-296 YPSFDIVVVRD
+296 YPSFDIVIVRD
-307 VNPDGSMVHPFTLP
+307 VNNEGNAIHPFTVP
-321 VMKNLRFVD
+321 VTKNVRCIDFAGQ
-330 YYESF
+330 F

-341 NAGVLATRGEIVV
+341 NAGVLASRGEIVV
-354 VLDDDTQIA
+354 VLDDDTQIESS
-363 TPDWLEQLVGHF
+363 DWLEQLVGQF
-375 QFPNVGATG
+375 QFQNVGIVGTLL
-384 PMLQLEDGRVFS
+384 LQMDGRIAS
-396 AGVSLQPKPHQISK
+396 AGISTSPRIRHI
-410 GESSTHIGW
+410 GHGDSSTQAGH
-419 MGIHSVARTVT
+419 MGVISVARSAVG
-430 AVSGVCMAFR
+430 VSGACMSFR
-440 RSAFDEVGGFSEN
+440 RSLFDKIGGFSER
-453 YQYSYADVDFC
+453 YQYANADLDFC
-464 LKLKSNNLDAV
+464 LKASLEGFRTV
-475 WTPEAKVYHFGAR
+475 CTPEARVYHFGAR
-488 TRGDKTAESD
+488 TRGESSSPTD
-498 LSVFEKRWGR
+498 EKRFASRWGR
-508 FCGVDAY
+508 FIGADPYA
-515 TRGNA
+515 GKSA

>member
-6 IVTPVYNPPVRAL
+6 IVTPVYNPPARAL
-19 KACIKSVRK
+19 RECIKSVRK
-28 QNFAD
+28 QSFED

-47 VRKILN
+47 VRRILN
-53 KFAAKDSRI
+53 KFAAKDSRV
-62 RVAHRTTNGGI
+62 RVTHRITNGGI
-73 VAASQDGLDMAT
+73 VAASQDGIDMAT

-91 LDHDDVIAK
+91 LDHDDVITK

-109 LLKDDNI
+109 LLKDDTI
-116 DYLYTDEDKI
+116 DYVYTDEDKI
-126 DARGRHYDVFR
+126 DAKGRHYDVFR

-185 SERARKV
+185 TERARKV
-192 AHVPAVLY
+192 AHIPAILY

-233 HKISVNVTKLNPG
+233 HKISVNVAKLNPG
-246 SYQHRFTA
+246 SYQHRFA
-254 TDKSMLPHVSIVI
+254 ASDKSTLPHVSIVI
-267 PTRGDTSRVWG
+267 PTRGDTSRIWG
-278 AATCMVENTVQ
+278 AATCMVENTVRT
-289 NIVDNST
+289 ILAKTT

-307 VNPDGSMVHPFTLP
+307 VNPDGSMVHPFALP
-321 VMKNLRFVD
+321 KTKSVQSIDFFG
-330 YYESF
+330 SF

-341 NAGVLATRGEIVV
+341 NTGVLATRGEIVV
-354 VLDDDTQIA
+354 VLDDDTQIE
-363 TPDWLEQLVGHF
+363 TPDWLEQIVGQF
-375 QFPNVGATG
+375 QFDNVGIVG
-384 PMLQLEDGRVFS
+384 PMLLLADGRINS
-396 AGVSLQPKPHQISK
+396 AGIST
-410 GESSTHIGW
+410 SPRIRHIGHGDSSSKAGH
-419 MGIHSVARTVT
+419 MGVISVARS
-430 AVSGVCMAFR
+430 AIGVSGACMAFR
-440 RSAFDEVGGFSEN
+440 KTLFDKIGGFSELF
-453 YQYSYADVDFC
+453 QYANADLDFC
-464 LKLKSNNLDAV
+464 LKASLEGFRTV
-475 WTPEAKVYHFGAR
+475 YTPEARVHHFGAR
-488 TRGDKTAESD
+488 TRGDHASPTD
-498 LSVFEKRWGR
+498 EKRFANRWGR
-508 FCGVDAY
+508 FIGSDPYA
-515 TRGNA
+515 GKSA